1 MLMSSR
7 RSQKKKKSSR
17 PGRRDDRRRRGI
29 TARSVLFSA
38 GSVAETTAGE
48 RLSFPDAI
56 RWKATMEEKLGRSE
70 PLLPALSHTALRDGC
85 PPLDDDLERVKPAKV
100 INVLAWCCVSLSED
114 RQPSPV
120 NPWFLLLW
128 QVGWEG
134 ASQPYSL
141 EREAIW
147 NGKAA
152 APWSMRNRSNDG
164 LTPDGDARGRLC
176 CSRVACGA
184 TTSLCCS
191 KA

>member
-1 MLMSSR
+1 MAHEQLNKITTSCRCYAYVQPSIL
-7 RSQKKKKSSR
+7 KKKCPAVRLVTTSSVAR
-17 PGRRDDRRRRGI
+17 RCPGRRDDRRRRGI

-120 NPWFLLLW
+120 NPWLLLLW

-134 ASQPYSL
+134 AR
-141 EREAIW
+141 ERTA
-147 NGKAA
+147 
-152 APWSMRNRSNDG
+152 
-164 LTPDGDARGRLC
+164 
-176 CSRVACGA
+176 SRIR
-184 TTSLCCS
+184 
-191 KA
+191 